1 MDAIKRK
8 GANKQDEKGGG
19 SGPSHNHRNG
29 SGHQ

>member
-8 GANKQDEKGGG
+8 GVNKQDEKGGG
-19 SGPSHNHRNG
+19 SGASNNNR